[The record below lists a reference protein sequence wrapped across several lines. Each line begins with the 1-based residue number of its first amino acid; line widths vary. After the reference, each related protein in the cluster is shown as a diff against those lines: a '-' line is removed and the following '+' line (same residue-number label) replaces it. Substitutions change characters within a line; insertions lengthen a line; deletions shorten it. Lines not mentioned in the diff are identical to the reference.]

1 MEELE
6 MKRRDKHRDFVKQE
20 GANFL
25 GGVKFYNASIE
36 PHLKQINNLP
46 TKNVLPTI
54 TPQNATN

>member
-1 MEELE
+1 